1 MGVTQTVEND
11 RLKFAIW
18 SRKFKTTDIYVCTAD
33 TQEIKVSW
41 LSALTNVFNMNGSIY
56 SNGMYIVCFC
66 S

>member
-33 TQEIKVSW
+33 TREVKISW
-41 LSALTNVFNMNGSIY
+41 LTALSNVLSVNGSSI
-56 SNGMYIVCFC
+56 SSGMIFIV
-66 S
+66 